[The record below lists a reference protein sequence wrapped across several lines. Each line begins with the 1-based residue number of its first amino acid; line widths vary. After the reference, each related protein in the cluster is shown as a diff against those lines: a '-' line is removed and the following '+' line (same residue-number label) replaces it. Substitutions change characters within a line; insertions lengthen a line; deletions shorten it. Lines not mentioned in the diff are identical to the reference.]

1 VKHRKIVQLTHR
13 EIAFTPLN
21 IIMSAHDTQPLGVLP
36 LHDILPKYMSAF
48 DSTMHTYLDTLEV
61 HSPSPADRSGSYDYV
76 SALVPPFREEETTLQ
91 DEDVSP
97 DGIPAHLKD
106 HDASRTRMRLVR
118 LRTYLMRC
126 EVLQSTVNS
135 LERKPWT
142 QDSNR
147 DSELAQLYSN
157 IRNSATKAKGL
168 AEALQ
173 SRDLQAR
180 CEYWA
185 GRGCGGLKDWQ
196 AALTHFSVAI
206 KLDVP
211 DDTFAKGDPRPRG
224 LLQHEKN
231 DVEFLLKS
239 VTERHET
246 WLLKSEEAR
255 KASQVSEA
263 TQGPL
268 EEVDWEE
275 MRGPSW
281 IPDRDRMYHIAQR
294 QFAKKKLGVKRRSR
308 MVNIDEEETPLGKD
322 EVAAVNQRL
331 EIADDRQV
339 VRRVLSAEEWR
350 YILHGD
356 ESTKKRSENM
366 KRKSSG
372 MHHQP
377 PADRQRQ
384 HSKTSYTSY
393 TSSAAPSSNNSSTH
407 HTPEMPN
414 LASEL
419 DGLLNSDDSESLSP
433 EQTSRSPSSQGSP
446 TPSAAG
452 SLQQRRNLKLKLPP
466 ISTSKIRKDARLD
479 GSEAVQ
485 GVVSSPTKSNKSEGE
500 MVEVVLDDYAE
511 EGAGDFASY
520 WYAGG

>member
-1 VKHRKIVQLTHR
+1 
-13 EIAFTPLN
+13 
-21 IIMSAHDTQPLGVLP
+21 MSAHDTRPPFHDVLP
-36 LHDILPKYMSAF
+36 RYMSGF
-48 DSTMHTYLDTLEV
+48 DSNMHKYLDGLEV
-61 HSPSPADRSGSYDYV
+61 HPPSPADRAGSYNGV
-76 SALVPPFREEETTLQ
+76 SALVPPFCEEETSLQ
-91 DEDVSP
+91 DEHVST
-97 DGIPAHLKD
+97 DGIPAHLRD
-106 HDASRTRMRLVR
+106 CDASRTRMRLIR
-118 LRTYLMRC
+118 FRTYMMRC

-142 QDSNR
+142 QDTNR
-147 DSELAQLYSN
+147 DSELACFYSI
-157 IRNSATKAKGL
+157 IRNSATRARGL

-173 SRDLQAR
+173 SCDLQAR

-196 AALTHFSVAI
+196 AALTHFSAAI

-211 DDTFAKGDPRPRG
+211 NDTAAKGDPRPRG

-263 TQGPL
+263 SQRPL
-268 EEVDWEE
+268 EDVDWEE

-281 IPDRDRMYHIAQR
+281 TPDRDRMYHIAQR

-308 MVNIDEEETPLGKD
+308 MVSIDEEETPLGKD

-331 EIADDRQV
+331 EVADERQV
-339 VRRVLSAEEWR
+339 FRRVLSAEEWR

-356 ESTKKRSENM
+356 ESTKKRSESM

-372 MHHQP
+372 THHQP
-377 PADRQRQ
+377 PVDRQRQ

-393 TSSAAPSSNNSSTH
+393 TSSAAPSSNGSQN
-407 HTPEMPN
+407 HTPEVPN

-419 DGLLNSDDSESLSP
+419 EGLLNDDSESSSSSP

-446 TPSAAG
+446 TRSAAG
-452 SLQQRRNLKLKLPP
+452 SLQERRNLKLPP
-466 ISTSKIRKDARLD
+466 ISTSKIRKEPRLD
-479 GSEAVQ
+479 KAEVVQ
-485 GVVSSPTKSNKSEGE
+485 GVVSSPTESNKSEGE
-500 MVEVVLDDYAE
+500 MVEVVLDDPPRRAPE
-511 EGAGDFASY
+511 SSPNTRMLEGEGNDDD
-520 WYAGG
+520 GV